1 MNSWILAW
9 KNQQNKQ
16 HDALSNWAQAYFQ
29 VPVKKKKIYI
39 YIYMYI

>member
-16 HDALSNWAQAYFQ
+16 YDALSNFQAQAYFQ
-29 VPVKKKKIYI
+29 VPVKKKK
-39 YIYMYI
+39 